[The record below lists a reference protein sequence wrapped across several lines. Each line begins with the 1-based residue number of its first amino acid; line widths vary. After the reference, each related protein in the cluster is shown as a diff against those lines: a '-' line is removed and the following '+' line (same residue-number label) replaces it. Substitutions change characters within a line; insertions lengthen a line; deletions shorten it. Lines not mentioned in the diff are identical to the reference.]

1 MIRKGTFA
9 RRSHMRN
16 QLSAIP
22 SAYLSLL
29 MLFSAAMNAP
39 AQTPLASNVLV
50 VYASNDGDSTS
61 VGVYYA
67 NRRGIPFS
75 NLCPIT
81 LPNPAVTALSSP
93 DYENFFKNPVQ
104 TCLNNL
110 GAGNVLYIVLA
121 YLRPYAVSPGSGL
134 NYYALDSYLA
144 DIWDQYTTEIF
155 DPYPTKTQ
163 PYYADNQSQGN
174 VYLPFQS
181 LAAYRVL
188 GSLPLIYSVWRL
200 DGPTPDA
207 AMALVDNALAAEAGG
222 GPISQ
227 IPGTSANACIDMVA
241 DPTANPDDGY
251 RAADWDLFRASQF
264 LSTSNR
270 FTVVTDTNSEVFGTS
285 SAPDCR
291 NTALYSGWY
300 NYGKYNDAFSWNP
313 GSIGWDLNSGALV
326 DPRGGVWW
334 GSNALA
340 RGLTVT
346 SGPVAEPYLEGM
358 TRPGGAV
365 LNLLQGANV
374 GDAFLRNTRWLKWMI
389 LNVGDPLY
397 TPFPAGLPPFDRTV
411 PVNSL
416 SLRPREIVGG
426 YGDIS
431 ATLTLAEP
439 APPEGLVVSLS
450 ADNAAISLPST
461 VRVGDGE
468 SRVTFL
474 ITTTAVTGSTDIRVT
489 AQTPSMS
496 VSNTAILYP
505 LLADLR
511 FSQSSVRGGNEMTAT
526 VYLNASAPEGGLTV
540 QLSSDAPEAVAV
552 PATVFIPAGLS
563 QANFV
568 LTTAPVTS
576 SANVNINA
584 YLAGAQV
591 TTVLNVIP

>member
-1 MIRKGTFA
+1 M
-9 RRSHMRN
+9 
-16 QLSAIP
+16 P
-22 SAYLSLL
+22 SETY
-29 MLFSAAMNAP
+29 
-39 AQTPLASNVLV
+39 AQTPPASSVLV
-50 VYASNDGDSTS
+50 VYASNDPDSTWI
-61 VGVYYA
+61 GAYYA
-67 NRRGIPFS
+67 DRRGIPPS
-75 NLCPIT
+75 HLCPVA
-81 LPNPAVTALSSP
+81 LPDIAATALNGP
-93 DYENFFKNPVQ
+93 DYERFIKAPIQ
-104 TCLNNL
+104 ACLNNL
-110 GAGNVLYIVLA
+110 GAGNILYIVLA

-155 DPYPTKTQ
+155 DPYPTQTQ

-181 LAAYRVL
+181 LAAYRAL
-188 GSLPLIYSVWRL
+188 DSLPLIYSVWRL
-200 DGPTPDA
+200 DGPTPNI

-264 LSTSNR
+264 LSATNR
-270 FTVVTDTNSEVFGTS
+270 FHVVADTNSEVLGTPS
-285 SAPDCR
+285 VPDCR
-291 NTALYSGWY
+291 NTSLYSGWY

-313 GSIGWDLNSGALV
+313 GSIGWDLDSGALV
-326 DPRGGVWW
+326 DPRSGVWW

-346 SGPVAEPYLEGM
+346 SGPMAEPYLEGM
-358 TRPGGAV
+358 TRPGGAM

-397 TPFPAGLPPFDRTV
+397 MPFPAALPPFDRTV

-416 SLRPREIVGG
+416 ALHPREVVGG
-426 YGDIS
+426 YSDIS
-431 ATLTLAEP
+431 AILTLAEP
-439 APPEGLVVSLS
+439 AGPEGLTVNLS
-450 ADNAAISLPST
+450 ADNTAVSLPST
-461 VRVGDGE
+461 VTVGDGE
-468 SRVTFL
+468 SHITFL
-474 ITTTAVTGSTDIRVT
+474 MTTTTVTESTDIRIT

-505 LLADLR
+505 LLSDLR
-511 FSQSSVRGGNEMTAT
+511 LSQDTVSGGNAVTAT
-526 VYLNASAPEGGLTV
+526 VFLNASAPEGGVTV
-540 QLSSDAPEAVAV
+540 QLSSDTPEIAAT

-563 QANFV
+563 QANFTI
-568 LTTAPVTS
+568 TTAPVAS
-576 SANVNINA
+576 STNVNINV

-591 TTVLNVIP
+591 KAVLTVIP